1 MSGTSI
7 FVCLEPRRSDSWQL
21 GALPPATGRMTLIG
35 WKKYPEPVD
44 GGVPEDVASLLAR
57 AFTSIG
63 RVTFLSSAVHAA
75 TGSGWWPLKRAP
87 GPAELMSTTDPQTLM
102 QAFDDAAHPWS
113 MQGQVLL
120 ISAPAEA
127 PPEIDRKHLRALLE
141 NEWGDAADAL
151 SAPGV
156 IGVVRPGVDGDLA
169 GLLTLTADA
178 ERASLDALERES
190 RLASFDWSVLTEE
203 AFAERYSG

>member
-7 FVCLEPRRSDSWQL
+7 FVCLEPRRSEWQL
-21 GALPPATGRMTLIG
+21 GALPPSIGRMMLIG
-35 WKKYPEPVD
+35 WKKDPEPVD
-44 GGVPEDVASLLAR
+44 AGVPEEVAAVVAR
-57 AFTSIG
+57 ALTSIG
-63 RVTFLSSAVHAA
+63 RVTFPSSAVHAA

-87 GPAELMSTTDPQTLM
+87 GPVELTSTTDPQTLI

-127 PPEIDRKHLRALLE
+127 PPEIDRKQLRALLE

-178 ERASLDALERES
+178 ERTSLAALEGETR
-190 RLASFDWSVLTEE
+190 RASFDWAVLSED
-203 AFAERYSG
+203 AFAEHYSS

>member
-1 MSGTSI
+1 MSGTSV
-7 FVCLEPRRSDSWQL
+7 FVCVEPRRSEWQL
-21 GALPPATGRMTLIG
+21 GALPPSIGRMMLIG
-35 WKKYPEPVD
+35 WKKDPEPVD
-44 GGVPEDVASLLAR
+44 GGVPEDVATVFAR
-57 AFTSIG
+57 ALTSFG
-63 RVTFLSSAVHAA
+63 RVTFLSSAVHASA
-75 TGSGWWPLKRAP
+75 GGGWSPFKRAP

-127 PPEIDRKHLRALLE
+127 PPEIDRKQLKALLE
-141 NEWGDAADAL
+141 NEWGDAAL

-178 ERASLDALERES
+178 ERTSLAALEGETR
-190 RLASFDWSVLTEE
+190 RASFDWSVLTED
-203 AFAERYSG
+203 AFSERYAR

>member
-1 MSGTSI
+1 
-7 FVCLEPRRSDSWQL
+7 
-21 GALPPATGRMTLIG
+21 
-35 WKKYPEPVD
+35 
-44 GGVPEDVASLLAR
+44 
-57 AFTSIG
+57 
-63 RVTFLSSAVHAA
+63 
-75 TGSGWWPLKRAP
+75 
-87 GPAELMSTTDPQTLM
+87 M

-120 ISAPAEA
+120 ISAPADA
-127 PPEIDRKHLRALLE
+127 PPPEIDRKQLRALLE

-178 ERASLDALERES
+178 ERMSLAALEGETHR
-190 RLASFDWSVLTEE
+190 ASFDWGVLTED
-203 AFAERYSG
+203 AFAERYSS